1 MAAAR
6 RPRRGPGGAA
16 RLSLLGWSTASA
28 PGCSSCSRPRWCCR
42 CCCSR
47 HACRAGAPWSAR
59 LARLALRLAGMR
71 LELHG
76 LDQLPQPCIVVANHS
91 SYLDGVVLAATLP
104 PCFSFVIK
112 REMSAVPLAGTL
124 LRRIGAEF
132 VERGDRIRGARD
144 ARRLLRNAAIGHSL
158 VFFPEGTFS
167 TAIGLL
173 RFHIGAFAA
182 AVRADLPVVP
192 VAIRGTRH
200 CLPPGSPLAAAR
212 HHSNRSPGGAARAA
226 CCTAAATP
234 AIVPRCCA
242 MPPGRRCWRRWASRI
257 WRHEPAA
264 VGDGPEPARALRART
279 RSARLHAP
287 TRPRVPRSSSSR
299 RCAARLLAAKAAAA
313 SGARLRQH
321 LAAERDAARATRGLY
336 LWGGVG
342 RGKTWLMDLFYD
354 SLPMRATPPQPFPS
368 LHARRARAAAADR
381 RAPRAAA
388 SCSRA
393 RIARADARAVPR

>member
-1 MAAAR
+1 MGNENPAGNLANGGGPTGRGAGTPAAE
-6 RPRRGPGGAA
+6 PRLGPLGLIYGIGIWLEFLAA
-16 RLSLLGWSTASA
+16 TVLVLPVLLLTPRLS
-28 PGCSSCSRPRWCCR
+28 RR
-42 CCCSR
+42 
-47 HACRAGAPWSAR
+47 RAQVSG

-200 CLPPGSPLAAAR
+200 CLPPGSPWPRPGTIRIEALAALPAQPAA
-212 HHSNRSPGGAARAA
+212 PGSDAGDRAA
-226 CCTAAATP
+226 
-234 AIVPRCCA
+234 
-242 MPPGRRCWRRWASRI
+242 
-257 WRHEPAA
+257 
-264 VGDGPEPARALRART
+264 
-279 RSARLHAP
+279 
-287 TRPRVPRSSSSR
+287 
-299 RCAARLLAAKAAAA
+299 LL
-313 SGARLRQH
+313 
-321 LAAERDAARATRGLY
+321 RDAARAALLGAL
-336 LWGGVG
+336 GEA
-342 RGKTWLMDLFYD
+342 DL
-354 SLPMRATPPQPFPS
+354 
-368 LHARRARAAAADR
+368 
-381 RAPRAAA
+381 A
-388 SCSRA
+388 S
-393 RIARADARAVPR
+393 

>member
-1 MAAAR
+1 MGNENPAGKLADGSSLPGGRPAAAAT
-6 RPRRGPGGAA
+6 PR
-16 RLSLLGWSTASA
+16 RLSLLGLMYGVGTWLQFLLATALVLPVLLLTPRLARRRAQVSA
-28 PGCSSCSRPRWCCR
+28 
-42 CCCSR
+42 
-47 HACRAGAPWSAR
+47 

-144 ARRLLRNAAIGHSL
+144 ARRLLRHAATGQSL

-167 TAIGLL
+167 SAVGLL

-200 CLPPGSPLAAAR
+200 CLPPDSPWPRPGTIRIEALAALPAQP
-212 HHSNRSPGGAARAA
+212 SAPGSEHGDRAA
-226 CCTAAATP
+226 
-234 AIVPRCCA
+234 
-242 MPPGRRCWRRWASRI
+242 
-257 WRHEPAA
+257 
-264 VGDGPEPARALRART
+264 
-279 RSARLHAP
+279 
-287 TRPRVPRSSSSR
+287 
-299 RCAARLLAAKAAAA
+299 LL
-313 SGARLRQH
+313 
-321 LAAERDAARATRGLY
+321 RDAARAALLTALGEA
-336 LWGGVG
+336 
-342 RGKTWLMDLFYD
+342 DL
-354 SLPMRATPPQPFPS
+354 
-368 LHARRARAAAADR
+368 
-381 RAPRAAA
+381 AP
-388 SCSRA
+388 
-393 RIARADARAVPR
+393 